1 QPRAGLQPGILLREA
16 PSRLTRRPSREPLA
30 VTPRALPSNRERR
43 VLASGL
49 PGRLRGLGSCG
60 ASCSADPPLPPPGPG
75 LRDRRARA
83 RAAAAPARPP
93 SSSPGA
99 SPGEPPPTRARPRP
113 PRRRWPRP
121 LAPDAR
127 GPPRR
132 GVLVGLRPGGPRS
145 GAMASESV
153 KVVVRCRPMN
163 QRERELNCQ
172 PVVTVDCAR
181 GQCFIQNPGATDQ
194 PPKQFTFDGAYYMDH
209 FTEQIYNEIAYPL
222 VEGVT
227 EGYNGTIFAYGQTGS
242 GKSFTMQGL
251 PEPPCQK
258 GIIPRAFE
266 HVFESV
272 QCAENT
278 KFLVRASYL
287 EIYNEDVRDLLGADT
302 KQKLELKEHPEKGVY
317 VKGLS
322 MHTVHSVAQCERIME
337 TGWKNRSVGYTLMNK
352 DSSRS
357 HSIFT
362 ISIEIYAVDERGKD
376 HLRAGKLN
384 LVDLAGSERQSKT
397 GTTGE
402 RLKEATKINLSLSA
416 LGNVISA
423 LVDGRSRHIPYRD
436 SKLTRLL
443 QDSLGGNTK
452 TLMVACLSPADNN
465 YDETLSTLRYA
476 NRAKNIKNKPRINE
490 DPKDALLR
498 EYQEEIKKLKA
509 ILAQQMSPGSLSA
522 LLSSQVPLNPVQAEE
537 KLLPPAVTQ
546 PDTEAEKQLIRE
558 EYEERLARLKADYE
572 AEQESRARLEED
584 ITAMRNSYDVKLS
597 TLEENLRK
605 ETEAVLKAEV
615 LYKAEV
621 MSKAEFASRSEYSP
635 TFQYEMAV
643 KPEIYSMPDALP
655 NEDAPRTED
664 GPRLEELPEVE
675 TSKSEA
681 SFGSDESSTL
691 EETSVF
697 ETFPGP
703 EEPSNMELFAPE
715 LEAKGRYFQDECLSQ
730 EAAEPPLEREL
741 FLQEEEPQLLPLGLL
756 PGLPDPFAEVEAK
769 LARLS
774 STVAGVDVPPPD
786 VSKAPVQHASPTGQ
800 LEPGVLSAEAE
811 GAEDLP
817 RTEVDLGPEVNE
829 EVMLA
834 SEPGAGPEVEVQVA
848 TEAPP
853 QPLLAVAAASRDSAG
868 VEVAVLTDEL
878 LPVVD
883 QQQVLARLQLLEQQ
897 VVGGEQAKNKD
908 LKEKHK
914 RRKRYAD
921 ERKKQ
926 LVAALQNSDEDSGD
940 WVLLNVYDSIQEEVR
955 AKSKLLEKMQRKL
968 RAAEVEIKDLQSEFE
983 LEKID
988 YLATIRRQERD
999 SLLFQQLLEQVQP
1012 LIRRDCNYSN
1022 LEKIRRESCWDE
1034 DNGFWKIPEPIII
1047 KTSLPVAV
1055 STGPQNKPA
1064 RKTSAVDSGEP
1075 GMQEEDRYK
1084 LMLSRSDSENIAS
1097 NYFRSKRASQILSS
1111 DPMKSL
1117 THHNSPPGLGSPLSN
1132 NAAIPPVQAPE
1143 MPQPRPFRL
1152 ESLDIPF
1159 AKAKRKKSKSSFG
1172 SEPL

>member
-1 QPRAGLQPGILLREA
+1 
-16 PSRLTRRPSREPLA
+16 
-30 VTPRALPSNRERR
+30 
-43 VLASGL
+43 
-49 PGRLRGLGSCG
+49 
-60 ASCSADPPLPPPGPG
+60 
-75 LRDRRARA
+75 
-83 RAAAAPARPP
+83 
-93 SSSPGA
+93 
-99 SPGEPPPTRARPRP
+99 
-113 PRRRWPRP
+113 
-121 LAPDAR
+121 
-127 GPPRR
+127 
-132 GVLVGLRPGGPRS
+132 
-145 GAMASESV
+145 
-153 KVVVRCRPMN
+153 
-163 QRERELNCQ
+163 
-172 PVVTVDCAR
+172 
-181 GQCFIQNPGATDQ
+181 
-194 PPKQFTFDGAYYMDH
+194 MDH

-251 PEPPCQK
+251 PDPPSQR

-317 VKGLS
+317 VRGLS

-397 GTTGE
+397 GATGE

-423 LVDGRSRHIPYRD
+423 LVDGRSKHIPYRD

-509 ILAQQMSPGSLSA
+509 ILAQQMSPGNLSA
-522 LLSSQVPLNPVQAEE
+522 LLASQVPLNSVQTEE
-537 KLLPPAVTQ
+537 KLLSPTVIQ

-615 LYKAEV
+615 LYKTEV
-621 MSKAEFASRSEYSP
+621 MSKAEFASSSEYSP

-643 KPEIYSMPDALP
+643 KPEIYSMPDTLP
-655 NEDAPRTED
+655 SEAVPS
-664 GPRLEELPEVE
+664 LEERPEVE
-675 TSKSEA
+675 TTKSEV
-681 SFGSDESSTL
+681 SFGSDESSAP
-691 EETSVF
+691 EGTSLF
-697 ETFPGP
+697 ETFPGR
-703 EEPSNMELFAPE
+703 EESPNVEFFAPDE
-715 LEAKGRYFQDECLSQ
+715 LEAKGGYFQDEGLSQ
-730 EAAEPPLEREL
+730 EASDPLQEGES
-741 FLQEEEPQLLPLGLL
+741 FLQEEGPQLLPLGLL

-769 LARLS
+769 LARLT
-774 STVAGVDVPPPD
+774 STMAGVDTPPPD
-786 VSKAPVQHASPTGQ
+786 VSKAPVQHAAPTDQ
-800 LEPGVLSAEAE
+800 LEPGILGAEAE
-811 GAEDLP
+811 VTDDLP
-817 RTEVDLGPEVNE
+817 RTFVAQDTESERKALTQPPPTEGESQTPAPGPPHWEVDLGPEVNE

-834 SEPGAGPEVEVQVA
+834 TEPGVGPEVEAAEA
-848 TEAPP
+848 TEEAQPRPP
-853 QPLLAVAAASRDSAG
+853 LGLAAARKDSVGTEA
-868 VEVAVLTDEL
+868 AVLTDQRL
-878 LPVVD
+878 
-883 QQQVLARLQLLEQQ
+883 VLARLQLLEQQ

-908 LKEKHK
+908 LKEKHR

-955 AKSKLLEKMQRKL
+955 AKSKLLERMQRKL

-999 SLLFQQLLEQVQP
+999 SLLFQQLLEQVQA

-1022 LEKIRRESCWDE
+1022 LDKIRRESCWDE
-1034 DNGFWKIPEPIII
+1034 DNGFWKIPEPLIM

-1055 STGPQNKPA
+1055 SAGPQNKPA
-1064 RKTSAVDSGEP
+1064 RRASAVDGSEP
-1075 GMQEEDRYK
+1075 GVEEDRYK

-1117 THHNSPPGLGSPLSN
+1117 TRHNSPPGLSSPLSTN
-1132 NAAIPPVQAPE
+1132 PAIPPTQAPE

>member
-1 QPRAGLQPGILLREA
+1 
-16 PSRLTRRPSREPLA
+16 
-30 VTPRALPSNRERR
+30 
-43 VLASGL
+43 
-49 PGRLRGLGSCG
+49 
-60 ASCSADPPLPPPGPG
+60 
-75 LRDRRARA
+75 
-83 RAAAAPARPP
+83 
-93 SSSPGA
+93 
-99 SPGEPPPTRARPRP
+99 
-113 PRRRWPRP
+113 
-121 LAPDAR
+121 
-127 GPPRR
+127 
-132 GVLVGLRPGGPRS
+132 
-145 GAMASESV
+145 MASESV

-163 QRERELNCQ
+163 QRELELNCQ
-172 PVVTVDCAR
+172 AVVTVDSAR
-181 GQCFIQNPGATDQ
+181 GQCFIQNPGASDE

-209 FTEQIYNEIAYPL
+209 YTEQIYNEIAYPL

-251 PEPPCQK
+251 LDPPSQR

-287 EIYNEDVRDLLGADT
+287 EIYNEDVRDLLGPDT

-322 MHTVHSVAQCERIME
+322 MHTVHDVAQCERIME

-397 GTTGE
+397 GATGE

-423 LVDGRSRHIPYRD
+423 LVDGRCKHIPYRD

-476 NRAKNIKNKPRINE
+476 NRAKNIKNKPHINE

-509 ILAQQMSPGSLSA
+509 ILAQQMNPNNLSA
-522 LLSSQVPLNPVQAEE
+522 LLSNQVPLNPVQTEE
-537 KLLPPAVTQ
+537 KPLPPPVIQ
-546 PDTEAEKQLIRE
+546 HDTEAEKQLIRE
-558 EYEERLARLKADYE
+558 GPGFVLAENLMPAGTVLWGLGLDVSAAGLLPLDYDLRADYE

-584 ITAMRNSYDVKLS
+584 ITAMRSSYDVKLS

-615 LYKAEV
+615 LYKADV
-621 MSKAEFASRSEYSP
+621 MSRVEFANISDYSP
-635 TFQYEMAV
+635 PFEYEIAV
-643 KPEIYSMPDALP
+643 KPEIYSMIDTRPSEDVPKTEVPSQSEDLP
-655 NEDAPRTED
+655 KM
-664 GPRLEELPEVE
+664 E
-675 TSKSEA
+675 TSKSEI

-691 EETSVF
+691 EEASMSQA
-697 ETFPGP
+697 FPGP
-703 EEPSNMELFAPE
+703 AEPSNLEFSVPE
-715 LEAKGRYFQDECLSQ
+715 VEAESKYFLGENLSQ
-730 EAAEPPLEREL
+730 EVPPLEEEP
-741 FLQEEEPQLLPLGLL
+741 FLQDEEPQVMPLELLPVLH
-756 PGLPDPFAEVEAK
+756 DPFAEVEAK
-769 LARLS
+769 LAMLS
-774 STVAGVDVPPPD
+774 STMAGADVPQAD
-786 VSKAPVQHASPTGQ
+786 VPKGLTQHPSMTDV
-800 LEPGVLSAEAE
+800 LEPNDLRPEAE
-811 GAEDLP
+811 VASDLLP
-817 RTEVDLGPEVNE
+817 GTEVDLGPEVTK
-829 EVMLA
+829 EVVLEA
-834 SEPGAGPEVEVQVA
+834 EPSVETEVE
-848 TEAPP
+848 P
-853 QPLLAVAAASRDSAG
+853 QPLVAMTNSRKDSVG
-868 VEVAVLTDEL
+868 VEVAVLTDNL
-878 LPVVD
+878 MPIVD

-999 SLLFQQLLEQVQP
+999 FMLFQQLLEQVQP

-1022 LEKIRRESCWDE
+1022 LEKIRREACWDE

-1055 STGPQNKPA
+1055 STGPQNKSV
-1064 RKTSAVDSGEP
+1064 RKTSAADNGEP
-1075 GMQEEDRYK
+1075 GM
-1084 LMLSRSDSENIAS
+1084 IAS
-1097 NYFRSKRASQILSS
+1097 NYFRPKRASQILST

-1117 THHNSPPGLGSPLSN
+1117 THHNSPPGLSCPLSN
-1132 NAAIPPVQAPE
+1132 NSAIPPTQAPE

-1159 AKAKRKKSKSSFG
+1159 TKAKRKKSKSSFV

>member
-1 QPRAGLQPGILLREA
+1 
-16 PSRLTRRPSREPLA
+16 
-30 VTPRALPSNRERR
+30 
-43 VLASGL
+43 
-49 PGRLRGLGSCG
+49 
-60 ASCSADPPLPPPGPG
+60 
-75 LRDRRARA
+75 
-83 RAAAAPARPP
+83 
-93 SSSPGA
+93 
-99 SPGEPPPTRARPRP
+99 
-113 PRRRWPRP
+113 
-121 LAPDAR
+121 
-127 GPPRR
+127 
-132 GVLVGLRPGGPRS
+132 
-145 GAMASESV
+145 MASESV

-163 QRERELNCQ
+163 QRELELNCQ
-172 PVVTVDCAR
+172 AVVTVDSAR
-181 GQCFIQNPGATDQ
+181 GQCFIQNPGASDE

-209 FTEQIYNEIAYPL
+209 YTEQIYNEIAYPL

-251 PEPPCQK
+251 LDPPSQR

-272 QCAENT
+272 QVGKLRFEVPIGRVKVGYPSVQAAAEKCPGDHSWQCT
-278 KFLVRASYL
+278 EISASEKWQSGDWDPGQLQRSLFLSPGPIWPFPRGCLPHLPLARAS
-287 EIYNEDVRDLLGADT
+287 GP
-302 KQKLELKEHPEKGVY
+302 QLKEHPEKGVY

-322 MHTVHSVAQCERIME
+322 MHTVHDVAQCERIME

-397 GTTGE
+397 GATGE

-423 LVDGRSRHIPYRD
+423 LVDGRCKHIPYRD

-476 NRAKNIKNKPRINE
+476 NRAKNIKNKPHINE

-509 ILAQQMSPGSLSA
+509 ILAQQMNPNNLSA
-522 LLSSQVPLNPVQAEE
+522 LLSNQVPLNPVQTEE
-537 KLLPPAVTQ
+537 KPLPSPVIQ
-546 PDTEAEKQLIRE
+546 HDTEAEKQLIRE
-558 EYEERLARLKADYE
+558 EYEERLARLRADYE

-615 LYKAEV
+615 LYKADV
-621 MSKAEFASRSEYSP
+621 MSRVEFANISDYSP
-635 TFQYEMAV
+635 PFEYEIAV
-643 KPEIYSMPDALP
+643 KPEIYSMIDTRPS
-655 NEDAPRTED
+655 EDVPKTEVPSQSED
-664 GPRLEELPEVE
+664 LAKME
-675 TSKSEA
+675 TSKSEI

-691 EETSVF
+691 EEASMSQA
-697 ETFPGP
+697 FPGP
-703 EEPSNMELFAPE
+703 AEPSNLEFSSVPE
-715 LEAKGRYFQDECLSQ
+715 VEAESKYFLGENLSQ
-730 EAAEPPLEREL
+730 EVPRL
-741 FLQEEEPQLLPLGLL
+741 EEEPFLQDEEPQVMPLELLPVLH
-756 PGLPDPFAEVEAK
+756 DPFAEVEAK
-769 LARLS
+769 LAMLS
-774 STVAGVDVPPPD
+774 STMAGADVPQAD
-786 VSKAPVQHASPTGQ
+786 VPKGLTQHPSMTDV
-800 LEPGVLSAEAE
+800 LEPNDLRPEAE
-811 GAEDLP
+811 VASDLLP
-817 RTEVDLGPEVNE
+817 GTEVDLGPEVTK
-829 EVMLA
+829 EVVLEA
-834 SEPGAGPEVEVQVA
+834 EPSVETEVE
-848 TEAPP
+848 P
-853 QPLLAVAAASRDSAG
+853 QPLVAMTNSRKDSVG
-868 VEVAVLTDEL
+868 VEVAVLTDNL
-878 LPVVD
+878 MPIVD

-968 RAAEVEIKDLQSEFE
+968 
-983 LEKID
+983 EKID

-999 SLLFQQLLEQVQP
+999 FMLFQQLLEQVQP

-1055 STGPQNKPA
+1055 STGPQNKSV
-1064 RKTSAVDSGEP
+1064 RKTSAADNGEP
-1075 GMQEEDRYK
+1075 GMEEDRYK
-1084 LMLSRSDSENIAS
+1084 LMLSRSDSEHIAS
-1097 NYFRSKRASQILSS
+1097 NYFRPKRASQILST

-1117 THHNSPPGLGSPLSN
+1117 THHNSPPGLSCPLSN
-1132 NAAIPPVQAPE
+1132 NSAIPPTQAPE

-1159 AKAKRKKSKSSFG
+1159 TKAKRKKSKSSFV

>member
-1 QPRAGLQPGILLREA
+1 
-16 PSRLTRRPSREPLA
+16 
-30 VTPRALPSNRERR
+30 
-43 VLASGL
+43 
-49 PGRLRGLGSCG
+49 
-60 ASCSADPPLPPPGPG
+60 
-75 LRDRRARA
+75 
-83 RAAAAPARPP
+83 
-93 SSSPGA
+93 
-99 SPGEPPPTRARPRP
+99 
-113 PRRRWPRP
+113 
-121 LAPDAR
+121 
-127 GPPRR
+127 
-132 GVLVGLRPGGPRS
+132 
-145 GAMASESV
+145 MASESV

-163 QRERELNCQ
+163 QREWELNCQ
-172 PVVTVDCAR
+172 PVVTVDSAR
-181 GQCFIQNPGATDQ
+181 GQCFIQNPGAVDQ

-251 PEPPCQK
+251 PDPPCQR

-266 HVFESV
+266 HIFESV

-287 EIYNEDVRDLLGADT
+287 EIYNEDVRDLLGTDT
-302 KQKLELKEHPEKGVY
+302 KQKLELKEHPEKGAY

-322 MHTVHSVAQCERIME
+322 MHTVHSVAQCERVME

-397 GTTGE
+397 GATGE

-423 LVDGRSRHIPYRD
+423 LVDGRCKHIPYRD

-509 ILAQQMSPGSLSA
+509 ILAQQMSPSNLSA
-522 LLSSQVPLNPVQAEE
+522 LLNNQVPPNPVQIEE
-537 KLLPPAVTQ
+537 KLLPPSVIQ
-546 PDTEAEKQLIRE
+546 HDTEAEKQLIRE
-558 EYEERLARLKADYE
+558 EYEERLARLRADYE

-621 MSKAEFASRSEYSP
+621 MSRAEFASSSEYSP
-635 TFQYEMAV
+635 TFQYKMAV
-643 KPEIYSMPDALP
+643 KPEIYSMPGTLP
-655 NEDAPRTED
+655 SEGVFKTEVSS
-664 GPRLEELPEVE
+664 RFEELPKV
-675 TSKSEA
+675 EA
-681 SFGSDESSTL
+681 SESEVSLGSDESSTR
-691 EETSVF
+691 EENFISTA
-697 ETFPGP
+697 FPGP
-703 EEPSNMELFAPE
+703 REPSSLEGPVPEVEAPSGHFLDE
-715 LEAKGRYFQDECLSQ
+715 DVSREAT
-730 EAAEPPLEREL
+730 EPLW
-741 FLQEEEPQLLPLGLL
+741 EEEPFLQGEEPHLRALELL
-756 PGLPDPFAEVEAK
+756 PGLHDPFAEVEAR

-774 STVAGVDVPPPD
+774 STVAGLDVPQAD
-786 VSKAPVQHASPTGQ
+786 VPKVTTQHPSRTDL
-800 LEPGVLSAEAE
+800 LEPGDLRSEAEAP
-811 GAEDLP
+811 DDLLP
-817 RTEVDLGPEVNE
+817 RTEVDLGPGVTE
-829 EVMLA
+829 EVVLA
-834 SEPGAGPEVEVQVA
+834 AEPSVGAEGEAHVA
-848 TEAPP
+848 LEAQP
-853 QPLLAVAAASRDSAG
+853 QSLLAMTTARRDSM
-868 VEVAVLTDEL
+868 EVAVLTDDL
-878 LPVVD
+878 LPTVD

-908 LKEKHK
+908 LKEKHR

-968 RAAEVEIKDLQSEFE
+968 RVAEVEIKDLQSEFE

-999 SLLFQQLLEQVQP
+999 LMLFQQLLEQVQP

-1034 DNGFWKIPEPIII
+1034 DNGFWKIPQPIIL
-1047 KTSLPVAV
+1047 KTSLPVV
-1055 STGPQNKPA
+1055 STGLQNRSA
-1064 RKTSAVDSGEP
+1064 RKTSTADNGEP
-1075 GMQEEDRYK
+1075 GTEEDRYR

-1097 NYFRSKRASQILSS
+1097 NYFRPKRASQILSTN
-1111 DPMKSL
+1111 PMKSL
-1117 THHNSPPGLGSPLSN
+1117 THHSSPPGLSSPLGNSS
-1132 NAAIPPVQAPE
+1132 AIPPTQAPE

-1159 AKAKRKKSKSSFG
+1159 TKAKRKKSKSSFG
-1172 SEPL
+1172 GEPL

>member
-1 QPRAGLQPGILLREA
+1 
-16 PSRLTRRPSREPLA
+16 
-30 VTPRALPSNRERR
+30 
-43 VLASGL
+43 
-49 PGRLRGLGSCG
+49 
-60 ASCSADPPLPPPGPG
+60 
-75 LRDRRARA
+75 
-83 RAAAAPARPP
+83 
-93 SSSPGA
+93 
-99 SPGEPPPTRARPRP
+99 
-113 PRRRWPRP
+113 
-121 LAPDAR
+121 
-127 GPPRR
+127 
-132 GVLVGLRPGGPRS
+132 
-145 GAMASESV
+145 MASESV

-163 QRERELNCQ
+163 QRERELNCR
-172 PVVTVDCAR
+172 PVVTVDSAR
-181 GQCFIQNPGATDQ
+181 GQCFIQNPGAADQ

-251 PEPPCQK
+251 PDPACHR

-287 EIYNEDVRDLLGADT
+287 EIYNEDVRDLLGTDA

-322 MHTVHSVAQCERIME
+322 IHTVRSVAQCERIVE
-337 TGWKNRSVGYTLMNK
+337 AGCKNRSVGCTLMNK

-397 GTTGE
+397 GATGE

-423 LVDGRSRHIPYRD
+423 LVDGHIPYRD

-476 NRAKNIKNKPRINE
+476 NRAKNIRNKPRINE

-509 ILAQQMSPGSLSA
+509 ILAQQMGPGSLSA
-522 LLSSQVPLNPVQAEE
+522 LLNSQVPPSPVQLEE
-537 KLLPPAVTQ
+537 KPLSPPVMQ
-546 PDTEAEKQLIRE
+546 RDMEAEKQLIRE
-558 EYEERLARLKADYE
+558 EYEARLARLRADYE

-597 TLEENLRK
+597 TLEQNLRK

-615 LYKAEV
+615 LYRAEV
-621 MSKAEFASRSEYSP
+621 LSRAEFASSSEYLAP
-635 TFQYEMAV
+635 FEFKMAERR
-643 KPEIYSMPDALP
+643 EIYSMPDP
-655 NEDAPRTED
+655 VPSEDSFKAQVSS
-664 GPRLEELPEVE
+664 GFEELPKVAA
-675 TSKSEA
+675 SKSEA
-681 SFGSDESSTL
+681 SLGSDESSTL
-691 EETSVF
+691 GENSVCTAF
-697 ETFPGP
+697 SGP
-703 EEPSNMELFAPE
+703 EEPCSPE
-715 LEAKGRYFQDECLSQ
+715 FSVPDSDARARHLLPDDEGGDAEPLLG
-730 EAAEPPLEREL
+730 EEPPLMALE
-741 FLQEEEPQLLPLGLL
+741 LL
-756 PGLPDPFAEVEAK
+756 PGLHDPYAEVAAK
-769 LARLS
+769 LARFS
-774 STVAGVDVPPPD
+774 SAVSGPDVPPVDVPKVTTQVPD
-786 VSKAPVQHASPTGQ
+786 VTQ
-800 LEPGVLSAEAE
+800 LV
-811 GAEDLP
+811 P
-817 RTEVDLGPEVNE
+817 RSWPPPEVDLGPGVTE
-829 EVMLA
+829 ELVLA
-834 SEPGAGPEVEVQVA
+834 AEPVAEAQEAQAEAPAALEAQPRSLLVGAGARRED
-848 TEAPP
+848 
-853 QPLLAVAAASRDSAG
+853 VAALAD
-868 VEVAVLTDEL
+868 DL
-878 LPVVD
+878 LPTVD

-908 LKEKHK
+908 LKEKHR

-999 SLLFQQLLEQVQP
+999 FLLFQQLLEQVQP

-1055 STGPQNKPA
+1055 STGAQNRPA
-1064 RKTSAVDSGEP
+1064 RKTSAADNSEP
-1075 GMQEEDRYK
+1075 GMEEDRYR

-1097 NYFRSKRASQILSS
+1097 NYFRPKRASQILGT

-1117 THHNSPPGLGSPLSN
+1117 AHHSSPPGLSSPLSSGS
-1132 NAAIPPVQAPE
+1132 AIPPAQAPE

-1159 AKAKRKKSKSSFG
+1159 TKAKRKKSKSSFG
-1172 SEPL
+1172 GEPL

>member
-1 QPRAGLQPGILLREA
+1 
-16 PSRLTRRPSREPLA
+16 
-30 VTPRALPSNRERR
+30 
-43 VLASGL
+43 
-49 PGRLRGLGSCG
+49 
-60 ASCSADPPLPPPGPG
+60 
-75 LRDRRARA
+75 
-83 RAAAAPARPP
+83 
-93 SSSPGA
+93 
-99 SPGEPPPTRARPRP
+99 
-113 PRRRWPRP
+113 
-121 LAPDAR
+121 
-127 GPPRR
+127 
-132 GVLVGLRPGGPRS
+132 
-145 GAMASESV
+145 MASEAV

-163 QRERELNCQ
+163 RRERDLNCRT
-172 PVVTVDCAR
+172 VVTVDCAR
-181 GQCFIQNPGATDQ
+181 GQCFIQNPGAADE
-194 PPKQFTFDGAYYMDH
+194 PPKQFTFDGAYYMEH

-251 PEPPCQK
+251 PDPPSQR

-362 ISIEIYAVDERGKD
+362 ISIEICTVDEQGKD

-397 GTTGE
+397 GATGE

-423 LVDGRSRHIPYRD
+423 LVDGRCKHIPYRD

-498 EYQEEIKKLKA
+498 EYQEEIKKLRA
-509 ILAQQMSPGSLSA
+509 ILAQQMSPSSLSA
-522 LLSSQVPLNPVQAEE
+522 LLSSQVPVNPTQMEE
-537 KLLPPAVTQ
+537 KQLSPRVTQ
-546 PDTEAEKQLIRE
+546 HDTEAEKQLIRE

-597 TLEENLRK
+597 TLEENLRQ
-605 ETEAVLKAEV
+605 EAEAVLKVEV
-615 LYKAEV
+615 LQGPEV
-621 MSKAEFASRSEYSP
+621 QSKAEFASRSEDSL
-635 TFQYEMAV
+635 TFPLEV
-643 KPEIYSMPDALP
+643 VLKPETCCVAGTLP
-655 NEDAPRTED
+655 HEHICTARLVSGSEGFS
-664 GPRLEELPEVE
+664 GP
-675 TSKSEA
+675 S
-681 SFGSDESSTL
+681 ESSAL
-691 EETSVF
+691 RGPDQSKA
-697 ETFPGP
+697 FPGP
-703 EEPSNMELFAPE
+703 EVEAENKSCPAQPLCLEAGDPQLEGQPCFQEQEPLPVDAQPPSTRAGPDVPPAAKPLQLEPSDI
-715 LEAKGRYFQDECLSQ
+715 QS
-730 EAAEPPLEREL
+730 
-741 FLQEEEPQLLPLGLL
+741 
-756 PGLPDPFAEVEAK
+756 EVEAADNLPK
-769 LARLS
+769 TEADLGQELS
-774 STVAGVDVPPPD
+774 ESVAVP
-786 VSKAPVQHASPTGQ
+786 
-800 LEPGVLSAEAE
+800 AEASSGLE
-811 GAEDLP
+811 S
-817 RTEVDLGPEVNE
+817 V
-829 EVMLA
+829 
-834 SEPGAGPEVEVQVA
+834 SQ
-848 TEAPP
+848 PP
-853 QPLLAVAAASRDSAG
+853 TSGKRDSADM
-868 VEVAVLTDEL
+868 EVAVLTDGL
-878 LPVVD
+878 TAPVD
-883 QQQVLARLQLLEQQ
+883 QLQVLARLQLLEQQ

-908 LKEKHK
+908 LKEKHR

-940 WVLLNVYDSIQEEVR
+940 WVLLRVYDSIQEEVR
-955 AKSKLLEKMQRKL
+955 AKSKMLEKMQRKL

-1022 LEKIRRESCWDE
+1022 LERIRRESCWDE
-1034 DNGFWKIPEPIII
+1034 DHGFWKLPDPVII

-1055 STGPQNKPA
+1055 PTGPQNKPA
-1064 RKTSAVDSGEP
+1064 GKPSVVDSGEP
-1075 GMQEEDRYK
+1075 GLEEDRYK

-1097 NYFRSKRASQILSS
+1097 NYFRSKRVSQILST

-1117 THHNSPPGLGSPLSN
+1117 AHHNSSPGLGSPLSN
-1132 NAAIPPVQAPE
+1132 NTAISPAQVPE

-1159 AKAKRKKSKSSFG
+1159 TKARRKKSKGSFG